1 MKVAAA
7 ITSSTTGTSTD
18 VAGQDGDTIEFNR
31 VQMTLSSG
39 LGTYNLDYA
48 VEAFNTHTAQHHV
61 TASKVGSA
69 TTATSDIATLG
80 SAYGIVAGYSPFS
93 ASING
98 ELVTFTT
105 TTSGALAYGDPTI
118 ADVNDMVTDINR
130 AAIPDI
136 IASVTNGSMLQLK
149 HLGGQNIIVAN
160 ITADTNGNNFAGP
173 ASITSLP
180 LSTIATG
187 TSYTLR
193 LERVDGGPITI
204 RDIQGS
210 FLSDVGVI
218 SGQTGRYALGL
229 NIEQGLRSST
239 TTVVV
244 NMAGRDTLYALIGD
258 QAHVLD
264 DGNGEWA
271 LFLFNGSDWIKIGGE
286 RSVAVDARTIKQVID
301 LPGTTTTIGTV
312 SEERRILNI
321 SVAVLQTLVD
331 APAFTVSVGTNIVW
345 DFAKHGAGEI
355 GAYTVDSDFVTSTR
369 NDVVVTIPANSAS
382 GQLQIEVTYV

>member
-1 MKVAAA
+1 M
-7 ITSSTTGTSTD
+7 
-18 VAGQDGDTIEFNR
+18 
-31 VQMTLSSG
+31 
-39 LGTYNLDYA
+39 
-48 VEAFNTHTAQHHV
+48 

-93 ASING
+93 ATIDG
-98 ELVTFTT
+98 QLVTFTT
-105 TTSGALAYGDPTI
+105 TTSGGLAYGDTTI

-136 IASVTNGSMLQLK
+136 VASVVDGSNLQLK
-149 HLGGQNIIVAN
+149 HLGGQDIVIVN
-160 ITADTNGNNFAGP
+160 ITADANGNNFAGP

-210 FLSDVGVI
+210 FLSDVGVM

-239 TTVVV
+239 TTVVPT
-244 NMAGRDTLYALIGD
+244 MGGREALYALVGD

-271 LFLFNGSDWIKIGGE
+271 LFLFDGVDWIKIGGE
-286 RSVAVDARTIKQVID
+286 RSVAVDARTISKLIT
-301 LPGTTTTIGTV
+301 LPAQTTIGTV
-312 SEERRILNI
+312 SEDRRILNV
-321 SVAVLQTLVD
+321 SVVVLQQLANISNFNV
-331 APAFTVSVGTNIVW
+331 TVGETIVW
-345 DFAKHGAGEI
+345 EFSKHGSTDI
-355 GAYTVDSDFVTSTR
+355 GSYTIDSDLITTVRSDVT
-369 NDVVVTIPANSAS
+369 ANFPIGSAS
-382 GQLQIEVTYV
+382 GAVRVEVTYV